1 MSRNNKKDT
10 VSTVEDDDPYAQ
22 IAQDNTN
29 TLEATQKESSRMRK
43 WNKLKQRFNH
53 DKQAVK
59 QGFMMGCMVGG
70 GFGLVM
76 GLVAAFQ
83 YKSLLVIP
91 LTTLGSAASFGF
103 FMACGTFI
111 RTHPFDEN
119 AQLNLIR
126 YNMAEAKYEASV
138 PMWKLKYMN
147 MPTM

>member
-1 MSRNNKKDT
+1 MSRNNNKDT
-10 VSTVEDDDPYAQ
+10 ISNIEEDDPYAQ

-29 TLEATQKESSRMRK
+29 TLETTQKESSRMRK
-43 WNKLKQRFNH
+43 WNKLKARFQN

-76 GLVAAFQ
+76 GIMAAFQ
-83 YKSLLVIP
+83 YRSLLVIP
-91 LTTLGSAASFGF
+91 LTCVGSAASFGF

-111 RTHPFDEN
+111 RSHPMEEN

-126 YNMAEAKYEASV
+126 YNVAEAKYEVGV
-138 PMWKLKYMN
+138 PMWQLKYMP
-147 MPTM
+147 MSM